1 MGGGMYIAATTMEAE
16 DDHADAT
23 SSGEKEKYTSNIA
36 EVGYTIAPGLN
47 AVVTYVDYEYKD
59 GGTTASS
66 TDDSG
71 QITKF
76 TIKASF

>member
-1 MGGGMYIAATTMEAE
+1 MEAE

-23 SSGEKEKYTSNIA
+23 SSGEKEKYTANVA
-36 EVGYTIAPGLN
+36 EVGYTIADGLTG
-47 AVVTYVDYEYKD
+47 VITYVDYEYKD
-59 GGTTASS
+59 GGTTASG

-71 QITKF
+71 QITKL